1 MHDATCQFLFIAV
14 ILHNYFLI
22 DRKIDL
28 MSSDKMIKWAIIW
41 GWVGT
46 LVANGD
52 HGIICPQNKDLD
64 IVDDDVAD
72 NVMVIEYKIG

>member
-1 MHDATCQFLFIAV
+1 
-14 ILHNYFLI
+14 
-22 DRKIDL
+22 
-28 MSSDKMIKWAIIW
+28 MIKWAIIW

-46 LVANGD
+46 LVANGG

-72 NVMVIEYKIG
+72 NTMAIEYKNG

>member
-1 MHDATCQFLFIAV
+1 
-14 ILHNYFLI
+14 
-22 DRKIDL
+22 
-28 MSSDKMIKWAIIW
+28 MSSDKMIKLAIIW

-72 NVMVIEYKIG
+72 NMMAIEHKIG

>member
-1 MHDATCQFLFIAV
+1 M
-14 ILHNYFLI
+14 
-22 DRKIDL
+22 
-28 MSSDKMIKWAIIW
+28 MKWAIIW

-52 HGIICPQNKDLD
+52 HGIICPHNKDWD

-72 NVMVIEYKIG
+72 NMMVIEYKIG